1 MFFWINFDVEDE
13 IVTNMDKDYLIW
25 LLSEMQKKDNP
36 WNDELKFAVQMIE
49 REKINN
55 EWKDNF

>member
-1 MFFWINFDVEDE
+1 MFFWINFDVEEE

-36 WNDELKFAVQMIE
+36 WNDELKFAVQLIE
-49 REKINN
+49 RKNIKN
-55 EWKDNF
+55 

>member
-1 MFFWINFDVEDE
+1 M
-13 IVTNMDKDYLIW
+13 THMDKDYLIW
-25 LLSEMQKKDNP
+25 LLSEMQSRGNP

>member
-36 WNDELKFAVQMIE
+36 WNDEIFS
-49 REKINN
+49 
-55 EWKDNF
+55 